1 MYWRRT
7 LEGKIEEKTIDV
19 AKIDRELEG
28 LVVKEGTGSE

>member
-19 AKIDRELEG
+19 TKIDRELEG
-28 LVVKEGTGSE
+28 LVVEEGTGSE